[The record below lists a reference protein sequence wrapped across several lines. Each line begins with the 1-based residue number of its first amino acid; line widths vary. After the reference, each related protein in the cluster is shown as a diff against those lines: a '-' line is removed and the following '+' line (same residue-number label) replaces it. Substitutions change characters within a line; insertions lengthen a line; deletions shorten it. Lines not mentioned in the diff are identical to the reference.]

1 MGLWG
6 QQPAPV
12 RQPPQDERLTG
23 ILRWVGT
30 LCSGLSLAILLG
42 ITTVIV
48 SLRDGQIRME
58 LMFNELEKKVEEEE
72 DVNNMQSQ
80 AQQKNIETDLRQDL
94 QILELQKKLSS
105 R

>member
-58 LMFNELEKKVEEEE
+58 LMFNELEKKVEEGEN
-72 DVNNMQSQ
+72 VNDAQGQ
-80 AQQKNIETDLRQDL
+80 AQQKNIEIDLRQDL

>member
-72 DVNNMQSQ
+72 DINNTQSQ

>member
-1 MGLWG
+1 MGPWW

-72 DVNNMQSQ
+72 DINNTQNQ
-80 AQQKNIETDLRQDL
+80 AQQKNIEIDLRQDL
-94 QILELQKKLSS
+94 QILELQKRLPP